1 MGVRQENSIKT
12 SVWTIKQGKTTTV
25 QVDSTLWTCW
35 HLDSFG
41 PWTLS
46 TSLSL
51 HGFYFKHVLLCLRR
65 TFCYFK
71 LVPTQLHTH
80 IKKKSLQFVK
90 TDSKAGYVLIIQ
102 KNSLM
107 VNFSVSV
114 AYCMPFDTFPLQR
127 VCNLSW

>member
-1 MGVRQENSIKT
+1 VGVRQENSIKT

-80 IKKKSLQFVK
+80 IKKKVFTVHKNRQQSRICPYYPEEFTDGKFLCQRGLLHALWYIPITKSL
-90 TDSKAGYVLIIQ
+90 
-102 KNSLM
+102 
-107 VNFSVSV
+107 
-114 AYCMPFDTFPLQR
+114 
-127 VCNLSW
+127 